1 MTSEAAN
8 TRLEVSK
15 EALKTIYYVVVGI
28 SITEALSRTFLQD
41 GRFLGLNLFD
51 LLQLP
56 AMLLLLTFLVTSSR
70 FVHGAS
76 IHLADIHAGG
86 GKALL
91 DFCGFFLQATLFYVM
106 SLSVRDSLAFLVSFV
121 VLLLG
126 DALWVSVLCLLGYVP
141 FRDTTVRQW
150 VYSDLAIFLVL
161 VALVYFDPGL
171 RLHSVIIVAVVSS
184 LGAVADYAMNWS
196 FYFPREAVTK

>member
-1 MTSEAAN
+1 MSQTAN

-15 EALKTIYYVVVGI
+15 EALKTTYYVVIGI
-28 SITEALSRTFLQD
+28 AITEALSRTFVQD
-41 GRFLGLNLFD
+41 GRFLGLKLFD
-51 LLQLP
+51 LLHLP

-76 IHLADIHAGG
+76 IHLGDIHAGG

-106 SLSVRDSLAFLVSFV
+106 SLSVRDSLAFLISFL

-126 DALWVSVLCLLGYVP
+126 DALWLFALCRLRYVP
-141 FRDTTVRQW
+141 FRDTARQW
-150 VYSDLAIFLVL
+150 VCSDVAVALVL
-161 VALVYFDPGL
+161 LAAVYFDPGL
-171 RLHSVIIVAVVSS
+171 RLPSVIIVALASS
-184 LGAVADYAMNWS
+184 LAAVLDYAMNWT
-196 FYFPREAVTK
+196 FYFPAETVSQ